1 LPDAQNLVGITVN
14 GTNTVFT
21 VTEAGRYYIS
31 FTVNVTVAIAVGAR
45 VTINGTPVDELTRA
59 PLLST
64 SFNGEAIVT
73 LAANDQLTL
82 ELFGV
87 LADTVLQ
94 DGLGAG
100 LTIIRLDD

>member
-1 LPDAQNLVGITVN
+1 LPDAQNLSGITVN

-31 FTVNVTVAIAVGAR
+31 FTVNVTVAVAVGAR

-64 SFNGEAIVT
+64 SFSGEAIVT

-82 ELFGV
+82 ELFGL
-87 LADTVLQ
+87 LADTTLQ
-94 DGLGAG
+94 TGLGAG